1 MARSTLTDANIS
13 AVKDEIR
20 SILIETARAR
30 QTITYSELCL
40 RLTTVT
46 LHYHSFFFHKLL
58 REVCGEEWQKGSGML
73 CALVVLKGTG
83 LPSGGYFDQ
92 ASGADPDDLEA
103 EWRRDLDAV
112 YERWSDRA
120 AGL

>member
-1 MARSTLTDANIS
+1 MPRKLTDADLS

-20 SILIETARAR
+20 AILIETARAR
-30 QTITYSELCL
+30 QTITYSEICL

-58 REVCGEEWQKGSGML
+58 RDVCREAWERGEGML

-83 LPSGGYFDQ
+83 LPSGGYFDHL
-92 ASGADPDDLEA
+92 SGATPEELEA
-103 EWRRDLDAV
+103 EWRRDLESVFA
-112 YERWSDRA
+112 YWSDRA